1 MSNPTF
7 ADIQR
12 YGQGIVEGLASL
24 VAEQIPIV
32 MVDEDM
38 AKALGHALSAHLPKD
53 YPFICLDSV
62 KVENGD
68 YVDIGLP
75 VAEGA
80 VLPVIVKTLVFN

>member
-1 MSNPTF
+1 
-7 ADIQR
+7 
-12 YGQGIVEGLASL
+12 
-24 VAEQIPIV
+24 
-32 MVDEDM
+32 M